1 MNPSRETRRMSLRRT
16 MHTHLARVALAVL
29 ALLAGGSARAWAV
42 TVSPTALFIDSRTP
56 TGTLVLFNPG
66 TRPEEIEVSF
76 AFGYPT
82 TDADGKM
89 RTVLSD
95 TAAAGEPSI
104 VPYIRAFPRRLTL
117 EPGQRQTLR
126 VLVQAPAG
134 MAEGEYWGR
143 VVVRARGGQPPIE
156 QTQGAVHVQLNVET
170 AVATAVLYRKGAVQ
184 TGLEVGGAAGRI
196 TPQGVQ
202 ADFDVRRTGNAVYL
216 GHVKAEV
223 VAADGR
229 VVGTV
234 EDAMAVYRGL
244 HLRYLVPLAPGA
256 PRTGLTLRYTFDTDR
271 PDLPAAGPVKAPAA
285 TGTAPVQG

>member
-1 MNPSRETRRMSLRRT
+1 
-16 MHTHLARVALAVL
+16 VALLLL
-29 ALLAGGSARAWAV
+29 ALLAGGAARARAV
-42 TVSPTALFIDSRTP
+42 TVSPTALFIDSRSP
-56 TGTLVLFNPG
+56 NGTLTLFNPG

-76 AFGYPT
+76 AFGYPV
-82 TDADGKM
+82 TDAEGKM

-95 TAAAGEPSI
+95 TAAPGEPSI
-104 VPYIRAFPRRLTL
+104 VPFIRAFPRRLTL

-126 VLVQAPAG
+126 VLVQAPAT
-134 MAEGEYWGR
+134 MADGEYWGR

-170 AVATAVLYRKGAVQ
+170 AVATAVLYRKGPVQ
-184 TGLEVGGAAGRI
+184 TGLELGGAAARL

-202 ADFDVRRTGNAVYL
+202 ADIDVRRSGNAVYL

-229 VVGTV
+229 VVGQM

-244 HLRYLVPLAPGA
+244 HLRYTVPLVPGA

-271 PDLPAAGPVKAPAA
+271 PDLPATGPLKASPTA
-285 TGTAPVQG
+285 GTAPVQG